1 MSVNEIELP
10 NYKLRHEL
18 FNSISHGLGAIF
30 GIVALVLMLLKV
42 NNVYSPNETHI
53 NSFLDLVLGNIS
65 VIIYAFSIIVCMCI
79 SCIYHGLKRNK
90 GKKVLRVLDHDMVY
104 FLVAGTYTPY
114 CLLTL
119 RDVNLWGINNTNFSG
134 YLILALV
141 YILVTL
147 GIVFNSINIKKYAV
161 FSMIMYIVAG
171 WSILLNVN
179 ELYCYLSFNGFMLLL
194 FGGISFTLGAIL
206 YGLGK
211 KNSVWF
217 HTVFHFFVLFG
228 IILQFTSIYL
238 YVL

>member
-42 NNVYSPNETHI
+42 NNVYSPNEIHI

-65 VIIYAFSIIVCMCI
+65 VIIYAFSIIACMCI

-134 YLILALV
+134 YLILAFV

-179 ELYCYLSFNGFMLLL
+179 ELYSHLSFNGFMLLL

-211 KNSVWF
+211 KHSVWF